1 MKLIQTILIAISF
14 VGLIY
19 LTYHHFAKSKQEVV
33 YIDTNILL
41 ENYDGMKAASA
52 EYAKKA
58 AEYQANVDT
67 LFSALENDRLEIV

>member
-1 MKLIQTILIAISF
+1 MKPLHQILTTLTLL
-14 VGLIY
+14 GLIY

-58 AEYQANVDT
+58 AEYQANANFT
-67 LFSALENDRLEIV
+67 NLQSP